1 MDKQQVNTIFGLH
14 CLRPFLTETILA
26 TATIDSLVTATYDRA
41 ILLTEIA
48 NVVLTHHLRV
58 PDAELNTISRI
69 KAFIIEECESEM
81 STTGR
86 HLPVVAPRDPS
97 ASPHSNVSALRPS
110 TWSWLEL
117 LAAGVPLTSQQLAV
131 ALHVI
136 FDEDTYLL
144 DPTSTSI
151 QRLAG

>member
-1 MDKQQVNTIFGLH
+1 MNKQQVNAIFGLH
-14 CLRPFLTETILA
+14 RVRPFLTETVLSK
-26 TATIDSLVTATYDRA
+26 ATIDSLVTATYDRA

-58 PDAELNTISRI
+58 PDAELNIISRI

-86 HLPVVAPRDPS
+86 HLPVGVPRDPS

-110 TWSWLEL
+110 ESGRLVV
-117 LAAGVPLTSQQLAV
+117 VPASRV
-131 ALHVI
+131 N
-136 FDEDTYLL
+136 
-144 DPTSTSI
+144 
-151 QRLAG
+151 